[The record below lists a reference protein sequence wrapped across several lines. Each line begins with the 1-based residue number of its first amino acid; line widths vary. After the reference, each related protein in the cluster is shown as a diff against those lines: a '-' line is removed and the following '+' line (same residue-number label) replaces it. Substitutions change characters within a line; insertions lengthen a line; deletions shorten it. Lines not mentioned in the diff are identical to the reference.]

1 MCYCFHFKDT
11 LTLENQPFFKRME
24 ILIFDTRRPLSAIIS
39 PFQFTQRHSSEGC
52 LFTSEKACD
61 IVLEANKKQVPLKS
75 YSLEIRIDSVNQIL
89 KNKEK
94 VK

>member
-1 MCYCFHFKDT
+1 MCYSSHFKDT
-11 LTLENQPFFKRME
+11 LTLKNQPFLKRMD
-24 ILIFDTRRPLSAIIS
+24 IWMFDTNWPFSTIIS
-39 PFQFTQRHSSEGC
+39 PFQFTQLHSSEGC
-52 LFTSEKACD
+52 LFKSEKTCD
-61 IVLEANKKQVPLKS
+61 VVLEANKEQVPLKS